1 RLYSISAYD
10 IPKLPTLPYFFARS
24 LRDALPIFDHG
35 IALAADQARV
45 LQVAA
50 NALQRGAVGRI
61 LVELAGYQRHRVVQP
76 QRVAHRL
83 LHVGILVVELH
94 LNEGIVASARRRRG
108 AGDGELDRLRA
119 LLADLQ
125 RGDRQQT
132 LAPRLQRDAEQQPRA
147 ALAVDDFDLAAA
159 AVAADDEILVQRRPV
174 RRAGAGIVGL
184 DVEGQRFTERD
195 TVTVDPCARLRRRGE
210 TGAR

>member
-61 LVELAGYQRHRVVQP
+61 LVELAGHQRHRVVQP

-83 LHVGILVVELH
+83 LHVRVLVVELC
-94 LNEGIVASARRRRG
+94 LDEGGVACARGRRG
-108 AGDGELDRLRA
+108 LGGREVGRLRA

-125 RGDRQQT
+125 RGDRQQA

-147 ALAVDDFDLAAA
+147 ALAVDNLDLAAA
-159 AVAADDEILVQRRPV
+159 AVAADDEIPVQRRPV
-174 RRAGAGIVGL
+174 RRTGARIVGL
-184 DVEGQRFTERD
+184 DVEGQ
-195 TVTVDPCARLRRRGE
+195 
-210 TGAR
+210 

>member
-83 LHVGILVVELH
+83 LRSEEHTSELQSRENLVCRVLH
-94 LNEGIVASARRRRG
+94 EKKKSY
-108 AGDGELDRLRA
+108 LDHY
-119 LLADLQ
+119 
-125 RGDRQQT
+125 
-132 LAPRLQRDAEQQPRA
+132 
-147 ALAVDDFDLAAA
+147 
-159 AVAADDEILVQRRPV
+159 
-174 RRAGAGIVGL
+174 
-184 DVEGQRFTERD
+184 
-195 TVTVDPCARLRRRGE
+195 
-210 TGAR
+210 